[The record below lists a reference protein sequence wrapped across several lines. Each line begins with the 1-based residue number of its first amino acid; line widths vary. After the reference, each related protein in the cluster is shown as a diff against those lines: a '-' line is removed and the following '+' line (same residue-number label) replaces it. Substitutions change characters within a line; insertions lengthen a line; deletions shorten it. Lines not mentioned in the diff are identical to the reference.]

1 MLQYHREVMR
11 GAGHDDHPVA
21 EMRNA
26 LIAGVVFR
34 YPSVE
39 ALVRELG
46 RNPAL
51 LQACGCAVLPI
62 QRKPVQI
69 AHS

>member
-1 MLQYHREVMR
+1 LLQYHREVMR

-26 LIAGVVFR
+26 LIAGVVFQ

-51 LQACGCAVLPI
+51 
-62 QRKPVQI
+62 
-69 AHS
+69 